1 MTDTFELKAD
11 LRDQLGT
18 KKMAAFRELGK
29 LPAVIYGHKQDTVS
43 VAVDYAGFAEAA
55 YAGNRIFALDV
66 DGKKE
71 NVLIKDVQYDH
82 LGKDLIHVD
91 FIRVDLS
98 ETVQVNVSLLFK
110 GNAIGAAEGGIIDEL
125 MSEIEIECVVTN
137 IPENIL
143 VPIGDIKIDDNLHVS
158 DIVLPDGVKLISNP
172 DATILTCHL
181 VAAAVSAEDEAEHAE
196 GGEEGEASAEPEVIT
211 AKSDEEDSGK

>member
-1 MTDTFELKAD
+1 MTNTIELKAD
-11 LRDQLGT
+11 LREQLGT
-18 KKMAAFRELGK
+18 KKMAAIRESGK
-29 LPAVIYGHKQDTVS
+29 LPAVIYGHKKDTVS
-43 VAVDYAGFAEAA
+43 VVVGYAGFTDAA
-55 YAGNRIFALDV
+55 YAGNRIFALEV
-66 DGKKE
+66 NGKKE

-82 LGKDLIHVD
+82 LGKELIHVD

-137 IPENIL
+137 IPENIV
-143 VPIGDIKIDDNLHVS
+143 VPIGDIKIDENLHVR
-158 DIVLPDGVKLISNP
+158 DIVLPEGVKLISNP

-181 VAAAVSAEDEAEHAE
+181 VAAAVSAEDEAEHTE
-196 GGEEGEASAEPEVIT
+196 GEEGEASAEPEVIT
-211 AKSDEEDSGK
+211 AKNVEEDSGK